1 VHGLSDSKTHLY
13 DYARYFQQ
21 FDIILLQETWC
32 RHIAPDLFRGY
43 SLFSSSPDVT
53 GERRGYGL
61 LIAVK
66 YSPLVGAQVWARTS
80 SSLWVCL
87 RFLDDIHPPLYL
99 GNIYI
104 PCNVASAEER
114 F

>member
-1 VHGLSDSKTHLY
+1 MHGLSDSKTHLY

-66 YSPLVGAQVWARTS
+66 DSPLVGADGLALPRPYGFACVFFMT
-80 SSLWVCL
+80 
-87 RFLDDIHPPLYL
+87 
-99 GNIYI
+99 YI
-104 PCNVASAEER
+104 PLSTWATFTFPHPGRHYS
-114 F
+114 